1 MDSDSEFTRLSGG
14 FTGANAGKVET
25 GLVPGTTGFS
35 DGKGVAITTSK
46 GQVELLMF
54 PTMDVGDNMVL
65 LRASVRSTNG
75 GAAIALAALDGSMD
89 GSIATNQ
96 PANSDIY
103 IDNYQRM
110 TLVYDPPR
118 KIR

>member
-1 MDSDSEFTRLSGG
+1 
-14 FTGANAGKVET
+14 
-25 GLVPGTTGFS
+25 
-35 DGKGVAITTSK
+35 
-46 GQVELLMF
+46 
-54 PTMDVGDNMVL
+54 MDVGDNMVL

-103 IDNYQRM
+103 VDNYQRM
-110 TLVYDPPR
+110 TLVYDPP
-118 KIR
+118 KKHNYTDIPSGQFIQSLSGHGLCG